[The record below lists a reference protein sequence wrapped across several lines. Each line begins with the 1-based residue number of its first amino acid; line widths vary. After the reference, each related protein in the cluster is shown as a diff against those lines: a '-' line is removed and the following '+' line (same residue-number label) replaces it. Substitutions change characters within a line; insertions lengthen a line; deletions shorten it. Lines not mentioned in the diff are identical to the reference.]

1 MVLASEREVSWVAG
15 DNERVQSAL
24 AAYLDHLEMGGPE
37 PDFGHLSATE
47 RSDLQELIDA
57 LELTEGVAF
66 GSGRDEDSA
75 PSAAPAATVEGER
88 LLDELRNSLP
98 PGVRVEADDNR
109 LISSIGGVAILDRSI
124 IGTFGGRVRVWLL
137 DADTAQ
143 AIEDAADPLAD
154 LNRVFRMFPDMS
166 AIALV
171 GKDLSCV
178 VVEPKDTSPQIQV
191 PSGSLVARRYN
202 RAIAPVGEALPEFLD
217 ELIPYW
223 DPMPAFDPDSR
234 PRVDVAE
241 ITDDLVQAAIAAQR
255 HIGERAR
262 MKPKK
267 DALLALG
274 DKEIAILSSLV
285 KGLFDGSIDPDEV
298 EERIERSA
306 GRR

>member
-1 MVLASEREVSWVAG
+1 MA
-15 DNERVQSAL
+15 DNDRLQDAL

-37 PDFGHLSATE
+37 PDIDHLSADE
-47 RSDLQELIDA
+47 KQRLQELVDA

-66 GSGRDEDSA
+66 GSGRDEDGVPA
-75 PSAAPAATVEGER
+75 PTTAITAEGEQ
-88 LLDELRNSLP
+88 LLAQLRESLP
-98 PGVRVEADDNR
+98 PGVRIEADDNS
-109 LISSIGGVAILDRSI
+109 LISSIGGIAILDRSI

-137 DADTAQ
+137 DAGTAQ

-171 GKDLSCV
+171 GRDLSCV
-178 VVEPKDTSPQIQV
+178 IVEPEDTAPQIQV
-191 PSGSLVARRYN
+191 PSGSLVARRYS
-202 RAIAPVGEALPEFLD
+202 RAIATVGEALPDFLD
-217 ELIPYW
+217 ELIPFW
-223 DPMPAFDPDSR
+223 DPMPAFDPESR

-241 ITDDLVQAAIAAQR
+241 IADDLVRGAIEGQR
-255 HIGERAR
+255 RIGERAR

-267 DALLALG
+267 DALLVLG
-274 DKEIAILSSLV
+274 DKEIAALNSVV

-306 GRR
+306 GRS